1 MRGTTRHIFV
11 VVVVVSP
18 LVNVMKDQ
26 VVKLAN
32 IGVPAVTRNNI
43 SEANV
48 SVEER
53 GAYRF
58 FKKYN
63 QISRS
68 GPWSATH
75 DLGGITFRRIKGNG
89 LCFRRM
95 FWKSS
100 LHTFTS
106 SLFLI
111 LRIHTEILVIV
122 FDRAENCSALM
133 WETVVSSLSKKSR
146 LF

>member
-18 LVNVMKDQ
+18 LVNVIKDQ

-48 SVEER
+48 SVVER

-95 FWKSS
+95 F
-100 LHTFTS
+100 
-106 SLFLI
+106 
-111 LRIHTEILVIV
+111 
-122 FDRAENCSALM
+122 
-133 WETVVSSLSKKSR
+133 
-146 LF
+146 